1 MTYIPIR
8 TSADGNALFQFG
20 DSPSIDG
27 FGRARV
33 SNSETLFDSKQIFD
47 NAPLFWDDQETSGSG
62 TSSSHS
68 VDKAA
73 STIGVSNSTTGT
85 RVRQTFMRFNYQPGK
100 SQFILLTGV
109 MGTGASGITQRIGYF
124 DDDNGLLFAVE
135 DGTLKV
141 VRRSNASGSPVDTS
155 VAQASWNI
163 DTMDGSGPSG
173 ITIDLTKTQ
182 IFCIDFEWLGVGRVR
197 FGFVV
202 DGQIIYC
209 HELLNANALSEVY
222 MSTPNLPLRYE
233 ISNDG
238 SGPSATMDHICTS
251 IISEGGTQDLG
262 ILRYRSTTGQH
273 VNADVTNTQYGIIG
287 LRLQS
292 SKSSGVVKMVSFS
305 MINATIDN
313 YEWRLVLNPVLGGVA
328 PTFADH
334 SNSVLQAAI
343 GERNA
348 PGTTVTNGVPLQG
361 GFVKSS
367 GTSGAIT
374 VALEN
379 AIRLGVALDGTRD
392 ELWLVCRP
400 LSPNA
405 DIDASI
411 TWRELL

>member
-1 MTYIPIR
+1 
-8 TSADGNALFQFG
+8 
-20 DSPSIDG
+20 
-27 FGRARV
+27 
-33 SNSETLFDSKQIFD
+33 
-47 NAPLFWDDQETSGSG
+47 
-62 TSSSHS
+62 
-68 VDKAA
+68 
-73 STIGVSNSTTGT
+73 
-85 RVRQTFMRFNYQPGK
+85 
-100 SQFILLTGV
+100 
-109 MGTGASGITQRIGYF
+109 
-124 DDDNGLLFAVE
+124 
-135 DGTLKV
+135 
-141 VRRSNASGSPVDTS
+141 
-155 VAQASWNI
+155 
-163 DTMDGSGPSG
+163 MDGSGPSG

-182 IFCIDFEWLGVGRVR
+182 IFCVDFEWLGVGRVR

-238 SGPSATMDHICTS
+238 SGSSASMDHICTS

-273 VNADVTNTQYGIIG
+273 INADVTNTQYGIIG

-292 SKSSGVVKMVSFS
+292 SKPSGVIKMVSFS
-305 MINATIDN
+305 MINATVDN

-334 SNSVLQAAI
+334 TNSVLQAAI

-348 PGTTVTNGVPLQG
+348 PGTTITNGVPLQG